1 MKDLGGL
8 MIDRRRGQGIP
19 TWRLGAG
26 IALAVVGAALGAHA
40 QTPPAATAPAA
51 APPAPQAPA
60 PVTRKAPPA
69 AVTFYG
75 SPTSP
80 IAGGVVIPAGA
91 AWVWTSGT
99 GPPVVNKEAAATD
112 IARYGDTKTQARGV
126 LKSIETQLAAQ
137 GLTMAD
143 VVYLRCYLVAD
154 PAKGGL
160 DVDGWNAAYRE
171 FFGTAANPTKPAR
184 ATLGVAAMVVPLWLV
199 EIEAVAV
206 YPAAK
211 P

>member
-1 MKDLGGL
+1 

-19 TWRLGAG
+19 MWRLGAG
-26 IALAVVGAALGAHA
+26 IALAVGGAAHGVAA
-40 QTPPAATAPAA
+40 QAPAA
-51 APPAPQAPA
+51 QAPA
-60 PVTRKAPPA
+60 PVARKAPPA

-75 SPTSP
+75 SPTAP
-80 IAGGVVIPAGA
+80 IAGGVAIPSGA

-99 GPPVVNKEAAATD
+99 GPPVVNKDAAAGD
-112 IARYGDTKTQARGV
+112 IGRWGDTKTQARGV

-154 PAKGGL
+154 PAKGAL
-160 DVDGWNAAYRE
+160 DVEGWNAAYRE

-184 ATLGVAAMVVPLWLV
+184 STIGVAALVVPLWLV

-206 YPAAK
+206 YPTAK

>member
-1 MKDLGGL
+1 
-8 MIDRRRGQGIP
+8 MIDRRRGRVS
-19 TWRLGAG
+19 TVWRLGAG
-26 IALAVVGAALGAHA
+26 VAFAVAGAAGGAHA
-40 QTPPAATAPAA
+40 QAPPAATAPVA
-51 APPAPQAPA
+51 APPASA
-60 PVTRKAPPA
+60 PVTRKAPPV

-75 SPTSP
+75 SPTAP
-80 IAGGVVIPAGA
+80 ISGGVAIPAGA

-99 GPPVVNKEAAATD
+99 GPPVVKADAPAGD
-112 IARYGDTKTQARGV
+112 IARWGDTRTQARGV

-143 VVYLRCYLVAD
+143 VVYLRCFLVAD
-154 PAKGGL
+154 PAKGAL

-184 ATLGVAAMVVPLWLV
+184 STIGVAALVLPLWLV

-206 YPAAK
+206 YPAT
-211 P
+211 PSSR

>member
-1 MKDLGGL
+1 MTDEGGL
-8 MIDRRRGQGIP
+8 MIDRAQGIP
-19 TWRLGAG
+19 RWCLGAG
-26 IALAVVGAALGAHA
+26 IALAVAGATRGASA

-51 APPAPQAPA
+51 APT

-75 SPTSP
+75 SPTAP
-80 IAGGVVIPAGA
+80 ISGGVAIPAGA

-99 GPPVVNKEAAATD
+99 GPPVVKADAPAGD
-112 IARYGDTKTQARGV
+112 IARFGDTKTQARGI
-126 LKSIETQLAAQ
+126 LTSIETQLAAQ

-154 PAKGGL
+154 PAKGAL

-184 ATLGVAAMVVPLWLV
+184 STLGVAALVLPLWLV

-206 YPAAK
+206 FPTK
-211 P
+211 PEAR

>member
-1 MKDLGGL
+1 MN
-8 MIDRRRGQGIP
+8 DRRRGQGISIG
-19 TWRLGAG
+19 RLGVG
-26 IALAVVGAALGAHA
+26 LALAVAGVARGADA
-40 QTPPAATAPAA
+40 QTTPAATAPTA
-51 APPAPQAPA
+51 APPAAQAPATAPA
-60 PVTRKAPPA
+60 PVTPKAPPA
-69 AVTFYG
+69 KVTFYG

-80 IAGGVVIPAGA
+80 IAGGVAIPAGA

-99 GPPVVNKEAAATD
+99 GPPVVNKDAPAGD
-112 IARYGDTKTQARGV
+112 ISRWGDTKTQARGI
-126 LKSIETQLAAQ
+126 LTSIQTQLAAQ

-154 PAKGGL
+154 PAKGAL

-184 ATLGVAAMVVPLWLV
+184 STIGVAALVVPLWLV

-206 YPAAK
+206 YR
-211 P
+211 

>member
-1 MKDLGGL
+1 MNNLGGL

-26 IALAVVGAALGAHA
+26 IALAVAGSALGAYA
-40 QTPPAATAPAA
+40 QTPPAVTAL
-51 APPAPQAPA
+51 APPAAQAPP
-60 PVTRKAPPA
+60 PVARKAPPA

-80 IAGGVVIPAGA
+80 IAGGVAIPAGA

-99 GPPVVNKEAAATD
+99 GPPVINKDGPAGD
-112 IARYGDTKTQARGV
+112 IARFGDTKTQARGV

-154 PAKGGL
+154 PAKGAL

-206 YPAAK
+206 YPSAK

>member
-1 MKDLGGL
+1 
-8 MIDRRRGQGIP
+8 MIDRRRGQGSRR
-19 TWRLGAG
+19 WCLGAG
-26 IALAVVGAALGAHA
+26 IALAVTGAAHGAYA
-40 QTPPAATAPAA
+40 QTPPAATAPAPGPA
-51 APPAPQAPA
+51 AAPA
-60 PVTRKAPPA
+60 PVTRKPPPT

-80 IAGGVVIPAGA
+80 IAGGVAIPAGA

-99 GPPVVNKEAAATD
+99 GPPVVNKDAPAGD
-112 IARYGDTKTQARGV
+112 IARFGDTKTQARGV

-154 PAKGGL
+154 PGKGAL

-184 ATLGVAAMVVPLWLV
+184 STLGVAALVVPLWLV

>member
-1 MKDLGGL
+1 MNDLGGL

-19 TWRLGAG
+19 MWLLGAG
-26 IALAVVGAALGAHA
+26 LALAVAGAASGAHA
-40 QTPPAATAPAA
+40 QTPPAAVAPAA
-51 APPAPQAPA
+51 APA

-69 AVTFYG
+69 AVSFYG

-80 IAGGVVIPAGA
+80 IAGGVAIPAGA

-99 GPPVVNKEAAATD
+99 GPPVVDKEAPATN
-112 IARYGDTKTQARGV
+112 IARYGDTKAQARGV

-154 PAKGGL
+154 PAKGAL

-184 ATLGVAAMVVPLWLV
+184 STLGVAALVVPLWLV

-206 YPAAK
+206 YPSAAK

>member
-1 MKDLGGL
+1 
-8 MIDRRRGQGIP
+8 MIDRRHGQGISM
-19 TWRLGAG
+19 WRLGAG
-26 IALAVVGAALGAHA
+26 LALAVTGAAQGAYA
-40 QTPPAATAPAA
+40 QAPPTAAAPAATAPAT
-51 APPAPQAPA
+51 APPAAQAPA
-60 PVTRKAPPA
+60 PVTVTRKAPPA
-69 AVTFYG
+69 AVAFYG

-80 IAGGVVIPAGA
+80 ISGGVAIPPGA

-99 GPPVVNKEAAATD
+99 GPSVVNKEAPATD
-112 IARYGDTKTQARGV
+112 IARWGDTKTQARGI

-154 PAKGGL
+154 PAKGAL
-160 DVDGWNAAYRE
+160 DVEGWNAAYRE

-184 ATLGVAAMVVPLWLV
+184 STVGVAALVVPLWLV

>member
-1 MKDLGGL
+1 
-8 MIDRRRGQGIP
+8 MIDRRHGQGISM
-19 TWRLGAG
+19 WRLGAG
-26 IALAVVGAALGAHA
+26 LALAVTGAAQGAYA
-40 QTPPAATAPAA
+40 QAPPAATAPAA
-51 APPAPQAPA
+51 APPAAQTPA
-60 PVTRKAPPA
+60 PQTPTPVVRKAPPA

-80 IAGGVVIPAGA
+80 ISGGVAIPSGA

-99 GPPVVNKEAAATD
+99 GPPVVNKEAPATD
-112 IARYGDTKTQARGV
+112 IARYGDTKTQARGI

-154 PAKGGL
+154 PAKGAL
-160 DVDGWNAAYRE
+160 DVEGWNAAYRE
-171 FFGTAANPTKPAR
+171 FFGTAANPTKTAR
-184 ATLGVAAMVVPLWLV
+184 STIGVAALVVPLWLV

>member
-1 MKDLGGL
+1 MNGLGGL
-8 MIDRRRGQGIP
+8 MIDRRRGQGISM
-19 TWRLGAG
+19 WRLGAS
-26 IALAVVGAALGAHA
+26 IALTVAGAARGAHA
-40 QTPPAATAPAA
+40 QTPPAATAPAT
-51 APPAPQAPA
+51 APV

-80 IAGGVVIPAGA
+80 IAGGVGIPAGA

-99 GPPVVNKEAAATD
+99 GPPVVKADAPAGD
-112 IARYGDTKTQARGV
+112 IARFGDTKTQAIGV

-154 PAKGGL
+154 PAKGAL
-160 DVDGWNAAYRE
+160 DVAGWNAAYRE

-184 ATLGVAAMVVPLWLV
+184 STLGVAALVVPLWLV

-206 YPAAK
+206 YPAT
-211 P
+211 PR

>member
-1 MKDLGGL
+1 
-8 MIDRRRGQGIP
+8 MIDCRYRQGIP
-19 TWRLGAG
+19 MWRLGAG
-26 IALAVVGAALGAHA
+26 LALAVIGAAQGAYA
-40 QTPPAATAPAA
+40 QAPPAAAAPATAPAT
-51 APPAPQAPA
+51 APPAAQAPA

-80 IAGGVVIPAGA
+80 ISGGVAIPSGA

-99 GPPVVNKEAAATD
+99 GPPVVNKEAPATD
-112 IARYGDTKTQARGV
+112 IARYGDTKTQARGI

-154 PAKGGL
+154 PAKGAL
-160 DVDGWNAAYRE
+160 DVEGWNAAYRE

-184 ATLGVAAMVVPLWLV
+184 STVGVAALVVPLWLV

>member
-1 MKDLGGL
+1 
-8 MIDRRRGQGIP
+8 MIDRRRRQGIP

-26 IALAVVGAALGAHA
+26 IALAVTGAALGAYA
-40 QTPPAATAPAA
+40 QTPPTATAPAA
-51 APPAPQAPA
+51 APPAALVPAPA
-60 PVTRKAPPA
+60 QMPVTRKAPPA

-80 IAGGVVIPAGA
+80 IAGGVAIPAGA

-99 GPPVVNKEAAATD
+99 GPPVVNKEAPAGD

-154 PAKGGL
+154 PAKGAL

-206 YPAAK
+206 YPSAK

>member
-1 MKDLGGL
+1 MTDRGRRQGTRRWARGL
-8 MIDRRRGQGIP
+8 H
-19 TWRLGAG
+19 A
-26 IALAVVGAALGAHA
+26 AVAAAVAMTAATASVQA
-40 QTPPAATAPAA
+40 QTPLAAAPAPAAQPAQA
-51 APPAPQAPA
+51 APPAARKGPPQ
-60 PVTRKAPPA
+60 

-80 IAGGVVIPAGA
+80 ISGGVAIPAGA

-154 PAKGGL
+154 PAKGAL

-206 YPAAK
+206 YPAS
-211 P
+211 PR

>member
-1 MKDLGGL
+1 
-8 MIDRRRGQGIP
+8 MIDRRHGQGLH
-19 TWRLGAG
+19 TWCLGAG
-26 IALAVVGAALGAHA
+26 IALAVAGSAPGAYA
-40 QTPPAATAPAA
+40 QTPPVAAT
-51 APPAPQAPA
+51 PAPVPA

-80 IAGGVVIPAGA
+80 IAGGVAIPAGA

-99 GPPVVNKEAAATD
+99 GPPVVNTDAPATD

-154 PAKGGL
+154 PAKGTL

-184 ATLGVAAMVVPLWLV
+184 STLGVAALVLPLWLV

-206 YPAAK
+206 YPQAAK